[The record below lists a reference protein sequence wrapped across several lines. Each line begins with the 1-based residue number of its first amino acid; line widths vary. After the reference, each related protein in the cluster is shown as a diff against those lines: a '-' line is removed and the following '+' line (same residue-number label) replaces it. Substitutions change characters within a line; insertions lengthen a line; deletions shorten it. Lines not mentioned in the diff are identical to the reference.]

1 MLSDAM
7 QTLAGRD
14 ADMTAEATG
23 ATSQRRV
30 ASCPPFGKGREL
42 AG

>member
-14 ADMTAEATG
+14 AVMGDG
-23 ATSQRRV
+23 APRDPAKENGILPRS
-30 ASCPPFGKGREL
+30 GK
-42 AG
+42 AAD

>member
-14 ADMTAEATG
+14 AVMRDG
-23 ATSQRRV
+23 ARGDLVEENGILPRS
-30 ASCPPFGKGREL
+30 GK
-42 AG
+42 AAD

>member
-14 ADMTAEATG
+14 ADMTAEATVRDLAKESG
-23 ATSQRRV
+23 ILPRS
-30 ASCPPFGKGREL
+30 GK
-42 AG
+42 AAD

>member
-14 ADMTAEATG
+14 ADMGDG
-23 ATSQRRV
+23 AKGFDPEKENGILPRS
-30 ASCPPFGKGREL
+30 GK
-42 AG
+42 AAD